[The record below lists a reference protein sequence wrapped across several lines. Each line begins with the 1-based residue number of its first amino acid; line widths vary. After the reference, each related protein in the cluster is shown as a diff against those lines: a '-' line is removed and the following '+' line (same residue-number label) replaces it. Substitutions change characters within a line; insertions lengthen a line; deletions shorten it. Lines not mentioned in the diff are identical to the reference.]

1 MKWLAALIFAVGWA
15 HQGLHAWLWRWG
27 VLPEALRGHAYNIS
41 GSVFIV
47 LLLVLIGILAKSA
60 AIWIAVAVLI
70 GHSAQVAGCSALFMW
85 RPWPIVPGDS
95 LCSEGLAGPLAVLGV
110 TVTALA
116 VRRYV

>member
-1 MKWLAALIFAVGWA
+1 MKRLAALIFVAGWV
-15 HQGLHAWLWRWG
+15 HGGLHSWLWRWG
-27 VLPEALRGHAYNIS
+27 VLPESLRGHAYNIT
-41 GSVFIV
+41 GAAFIA
-47 LLLVLIGILAKSA
+47 LLLVVIGAAFKST
-60 AIWIAVAVLI
+60 AIWVAVAALI
-70 GHSAQVAGCSALFMW
+70 GHAAQVAGCSALFMW